1 MSHPY
6 RDPHV
11 CTYMYIY
18 TYVRMYTNIRRAK
31 QRYIYHA
38 WGRQLTPCSLH
49 SQCTPCICIKRERLP
64 VSQSISLFVS
74 PCYPDLFTVFSLWRE
89 TDQADT
95 ACERERERE
104 RERPIHIHVAKE
116 TYSFIQRDLLR
127 ELMRL
132 EQQPTRFRV

>member
-18 TYVRMYTNIRRAK
+18 THVRMYTNIRRAK

-64 VSQSISLFVS
+64 VSQSISLLVS

-95 ACERERERE
+95 ACEREREK
-104 RERPIHIHVAKE
+104 ERPIHIHVAKE

>member
-64 VSQSISLFVS
+64 VSQSISLLVS

-104 RERPIHIHVAKE
+104 RERE
-116 TYSFIQRDLLR
+116 TYSYSCSKRDLFIHSK
-127 ELMRL
+127 RL
-132 EQQPTRFRV
+132 IARTHAPRTATHAV

>member
-1 MSHPY
+1 VSHPY

-104 RERPIHIHVAKE
+104 
-116 TYSFIQRDLLR
+116 TYSYSCSKRDLFIHSK
-127 ELMRL
+127 RL
-132 EQQPTRFRV
+132 IARTHAPRTATHAV

>member
-49 SQCTPCICIKRERLP
+49 SQGTPCICALIKRERLP

-95 ACERERERE
+95 ACVRGPPRDRSVKMSLYNLKMFGAAKQASC
-104 RERPIHIHVAKE
+104 RIMWHMTHIRP
-116 TYSFIQRDLLR
+116 D
-127 ELMRL
+127 
-132 EQQPTRFRV
+132 